1 MLKVK
6 VSVLLALL
14 KNKLEYILTNPFKV
28 VLPVVLTVK
37 LDVKVILPEIC
48 PPLANKYLL
57 DKLTPPSCK
66 LVVAVI
72 ILALKEPLI
81 FKLLFNPVDVPIP
94 IFPLLEINKW
104 GLVET
109 ELLLALRIILQVAWI
124 KKLLA

>member
-28 VLPVVLTVK
+28 VLEVIVK
-37 LDVKVILPEIC
+37 LLVIVILPNIC
-48 PPLANKYLL
+48 PPDANKYLL

-81 FKLLFNPVDVPIP
+81 VKLLFNPVDVPIP